1 MWGISTALNS
11 LLCLLISEILDK
23 REGEGR
29 GHWGSA
35 SCSWKQLTEAL
46 EKGAQIHS
54 KACPLP
60 LPLSQAAFKWAVCS
74 VWSNPNAPGQ
84 RVSGLEWTA
93 FFGTS
98 ILC

>member
-1 MWGISTALNS
+1 MHFFPPSSMWGISTALNS

-29 GHWGSA
+29 GHWGSD

-60 LPLSQAAFKWAVCS
+60 LPLSQASCQMGCLFS
-74 VWSNPNAPGQ
+74 VVKP
-84 RVSGLEWTA
+84 
-93 FFGTS
+93 
-98 ILC
+98 